1 MTNFLGELRNKTILS
16 QDIVY
21 KLQQPLRNA
30 MTDSSEVLWTATDF
44 GSLCTNVPS
53 DYTLA
58 NATGNDVFSKSSLP
72 GPSSSSLSG
81 TTASAVISL
90 VRTYMNYYAKVQK
103 IKIRNTG
110 VGNAQ
115 SPMTLIAYLQT
126 DRGSTTS
133 NVLNAVD
140 TAASANN
147 IATGQVITA
156 ENLNNFI
163 NSCSNIWRDYCINN
177 VKHTYSVNYCHSNH
191 CSHSNHGSRGR
202 R

>member
-1 MTNFLGELRNKTILS
+1 MTNFLGELRNKAILS
-16 QDIVY
+16 NDIVY

-30 MTDSSEVLWTATDF
+30 MTESTDILWTAADF
-44 GSLCTNVPS
+44 GSLCTNVPL
-53 DYTLA
+53 DYTLS
-58 NATGNDVFSKSSLP
+58 NATGNDVNTKTSLP
-72 GPSSSSLSG
+72 GPTASSLTS

-90 VRTYMNYYAKVQK
+90 VRTYMNFYAKVQK
-103 IKIRNTG
+103 VKVRNTG
-110 VGNAQ
+110 TGGVQ
-115 SPMTLIAYLQT
+115 SPITLIAYLRT

-133 NVLNAVD
+133 NVLSAVD
-140 TAASANN
+140 SAASANN
-147 IATGQVITA
+147 IASGQVITA
-156 ENLNNFI
+156 ENINNFI